1 VQEEEAEALGWR
13 GQEEEVQEE
22 ETQVSVTPSR

>member
-13 GQEEEVQEE
+13 GQEEVQEE